1 MMPLALAGTGK
12 IYAIKR
18 IDGLPQMKRR
28 LRSMGLTE
36 HERVTV
42 ISSSGGDVI
51 VRIRGTRIALGRG
64 TAQKIMI

>member
-1 MMPLALAGTGK
+1 MMPLALAGAGK
-12 IYAIKR
+12 IYLIKR

-36 HERVTV
+36 RVRVTV

-51 VRIRGTRIALGRG
+51 IKIRGTRIALGRD
-64 TAQKIMI
+64 TAQRIII